1 MTRLT
6 PIEKLIYMR
15 TSILDILR
23 AKETG
28 RKLSM
33 LTAYDS
39 TMAAIIDSVDIDI
52 ILVGD
57 SAGNVMLGYDNTIP
71 VTMDDM
77 IRFTAAVVRGT
88 KNAFIIG
95 DMPFMSYEVS
105 VEDAVRN
112 AGRFIKEGGAMAVK
126 LEGGNEMSN
135 QISAIIDAG
144 IPVCGHLGLTPQSI
158 HKFGGHKVQAR
169 SATAANRLIE
179 DALALQNAGIF
190 LLVLEC
196 IPWQIAKLVT
206 ERVSIPTIGIG
217 AGQFCDGQVLV
228 TQDMLGLNDSFKPK
242 FLKHFGRIREYIV
255 EALSKYKHEVL
266 QGTFPSSDYSYD
278 MPEDEMEKLLEEAP
292 SYAFFYESDSKVTQT
307 APKRTADAKN
317 GK

>member
-1 MTRLT
+1 
-6 PIEKLIYMR
+6 MR

-39 TMAAIIDSVDIDI
+39 TMAAIIDSIGIDM

-77 IRFTAAVVRGT
+77 IRFTAAVVRST
-88 KNAFIIG
+88 KNSFIIG

-126 LEGGNEMSN
+126 LEGGNEMSS

-169 SATAANRLIE
+169 SAAAANRLIE
-179 DALALQNAGIF
+179 DALALQDAGIF

-217 AGQFCDGQVLV
+217 AGPFCDGQVLV
-228 TQDMLGLNDSFKPK
+228 TQDMLGLYDSFKPR
-242 FLKHFGRIREYIV
+242 FLKHFGRIREHIV

-266 QGTFPSSDYSYD
+266 EGIFPSPEYSYD
-278 MPEDEMEKLLEEAP
+278 MPEDEMEKLLEETP
-292 SYAFFYESDSKVTQT
+292 SYAFFYQSDSKSTQIT
-307 APKRTADAKN
+307 PKRVADAKN